1 MACLAV
7 KEMIISMAVK
17 GMIKFLVERGTI
29 IYLAASATMFWK
41 VVPVM
46 TRYLEEAVVMYL
58 RYIKMH

>member
-1 MACLAV
+1 
-7 KEMIISMAVK
+7 MAVK
-17 GMIKFLVERGTI
+17 GMIKFLVERETI
-29 IYLAASATMFWK
+29 IYLAISATMFWK

>member
-17 GMIKFLVERGTI
+17 GMIKFLVERETI
-29 IYLAASATMFWK
+29 IYLAISATMFWK